1 MKRTSAPAALLLPP
15 DMPAHLP
22 DELVVQ
28 CLDAGGCHTLGL
40 AAALSHLGNRPTVL
54 VLAQEQVSFHAPR
67 LPRARR
73 GLQQQALAFA
83 VEPYLGQSLESVH
96 LAAGQPLADG
106 RWLVAAI
113 DRALLGGWCR
123 QLGEAGLQIQAI
135 HVDADLL
142 PGQGLRGVHLPGRC
156 LLADDQGLR
165 MAFAP
170 EQWPQVQAGLVEPVC
185 WLDSTVP
192 APELELSSAAALLA
206 TADALPAVLTEPLLP
221 LLMAARAGQVDL
233 AQGPFAQR
241 RKTSGVRWQPLG
253 YAVAA
258 ALLLHLGS
266 VLVQG
271 ALYAKQAGMYEQA
284 NLALFDS
291 VSAGQRVVDLRQ
303 QFNSLRAGQMA
314 SNDVIA
320 LLQRIDGQVS
330 LPLQG
335 LEYRSAAGQLLLTP
349 EAGFAGNA
357 QDIAAQLQQAGL
369 RAGVSAE
376 GWPMQVQAEA
386 AQ

>member
-1 MKRTSAPAALLLPP
+1 MKRETSPVALLLPP
-15 DMPAHLP
+15 DIPAQLP

-28 CLDAGGCHTLGL
+28 CLDAGGCHTLSL
-40 AAALSHLGNRPTVL
+40 AAALSHLGSRPAVL

-83 VEPYLGQSLESVH
+83 VEPHLGQALESVH

-113 DRALLGGWCR
+113 DRALLAGWCS
-123 QLGEAGLQIQAI
+123 QLAAAGLVIRAI

-142 PGQGLRGVHLPGRC
+142 PEQGMRGVHLPGRC

-170 EQWPQVQAGLVEPVC
+170 AQWPQVQAGLVEPVR
-185 WLDSTVP
+185 WLGSP
-192 APELELSSAAALLA
+192 AREPALEPAD
-206 TADALPAVLTEPLLP
+206 DALPPALTEPLLP
-221 LLMAARAGQVDL
+221 LLVAGDADRVDL
-233 AQGPFAQR
+233 AQGPFALR
-241 RKTSGVRWQPLG
+241 SPGGGLRWRALG
-253 YAVAA
+253 YALAA
-258 ALLLHLGS
+258 ALLLQLGS

-271 ALYAKQAGMYEQA
+271 ALYGKQARMYEQA
-284 NLALFDS
+284 NLALFES
-291 VSAGQRVVDLRQ
+291 VFGEQRVVDLRQ
-303 QFNSLRAGQMA
+303 QFDSLRAGQMA

-320 LLQRIDGQVS
+320 LLQRIDGQLS
-330 LPLQG
+330 LPVQTLQ
-335 LEYRSAAGQLLLTP
+335 YHSAQGQLLLTP
-349 EAGFAGNA
+349 EAGFDGNA
-357 QDIAAQLQQAGL
+357 QEIAAQLEQAGL
-369 RAGVSAE
+369 RAGVSAS
-376 GWPMQVQAEA
+376 GWPLQVEA

>member
-1 MKRTSAPAALLLPP
+1 MKRTSTAVALLLPP

-28 CLDAGGCHTLGL
+28 CLDGGGCHTLSL

-54 VLAQEQVSFHAPR
+54 VLAQEQVSFHSPR

-165 MAFAP
+165 LAFAP
-170 EQWPQVQAGLVEPVC
+170 EQWSQVQAGLAEPVR
-185 WLDSTVP
+185 WLGSTLA
-192 APELELSSAAALLA
+192 APEPELPSALALPA
-206 TADALPAVLTEPLLP
+206 SADVLPAVLAEPLLP
-221 LLMAARAGQVDL
+221 LLMTGNAGRVDL
-233 AQGPFAQR
+233 AQGPFAPR
-241 RKTSGVRWQPLG
+241 RKGSGLRWQPLG
-253 YAVAA
+253 YAAVA

-266 VLVQG
+266 VLVHG

-284 NLALFDS
+284 NLALFES
-291 VSAGQRVVDLRQ
+291 VFAGQRVVDLRQ
-303 QFNSLRAGQMA
+303 QFDSLRAGQMA
-314 SNDVIA
+314 SSDVIA
-320 LLQRIDGQVS
+320 LLQRIDGQLR

-349 EAGFAGNA
+349 EAGFDGNA
-357 QDIAAQLQQAGL
+357 QDVAAQLQQAGL

-376 GWPMQVQAEA
+376 GWPLQVQAEA